1 VIAST
6 EPSGRDEIRLA
17 TTVGEECADWETDM
31 HAWSRQGAAEVP
43 DQQQGD
49 RKPTP
54 AAALRP
60 VVADAVGAAGF
71 ELETLDVQQAG
82 RRALVKVVVDGE
94 QGVELDKVAEIS
106 RAVAAVLDE
115 HDHVLGGPYTLEVT
129 SPGVDRPLTKPGHW
143 RRAKLRLVKVRTTDG
158 TELTARVGAADP
170 DPDGSV
176 QVLVDGALRQL
187 AYADVAKA
195 VVEIEFKQPPAA
207 ETAMLEQAG
216 REESR

>member
-1 VIAST
+1 
-6 EPSGRDEIRLA
+6 
-17 TTVGEECADWETDM
+17 M

-43 DQQQGD
+43 DEQQGD
-49 RKPTP
+49 RRSAP
-54 AAALRP
+54 AQALRP

-94 QGVELDKVAEIS
+94 EGVELDKVAEIS

-129 SPGVDRPLTKPGHW
+129 SPGVDRPLTKPRHW
-143 RRAKLRLVKVRTTDG
+143 QRAKLRLVKVRTTDD
-158 TELTARVGAADP
+158 TELTARVGAADA

-195 VVEIEFKQPPAA
+195 VVEIEFKPPPAA
-207 ETAMLEQAG
+207 ETAMLEQTG